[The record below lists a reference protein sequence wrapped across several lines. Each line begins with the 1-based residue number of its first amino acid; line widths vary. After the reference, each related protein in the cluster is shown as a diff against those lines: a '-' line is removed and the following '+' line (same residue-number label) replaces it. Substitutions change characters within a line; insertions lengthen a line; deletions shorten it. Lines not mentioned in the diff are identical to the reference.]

1 VQSPGSYVSPRLTIV
16 ALLLLV
22 RDPVLFAAA
31 ALQVWPTLAYR
42 GPFAVLE
49 LSAHGIIAA
58 FSVAAAVMLL
68 NGAPDGRRIARF
80 AVALSV
86 FRTVLS
92 LYWSALPSNVVPGHE
107 PIYAGIAIA
116 IGVILFLLLRTPSAQ
131 PSR

>member
-1 VQSPGSYVSPRLTIV
+1 MPPLLTIV
-16 ALLLLV
+16 AVLLLV

-58 FSVAAAVMLL
+58 FCVAAAVMLL
-68 NGAPDGRRIARF
+68 NGAPDGRRMARV

-86 FRTVLS
+86 CRAVSS
-92 LYWSALPSNVVPGHE
+92 LYWSALPSNVVPGHQ
-107 PIYAGIAIA
+107 PIYAAIA
-116 IGVILFLLLRTPSAQ
+116 ITTGVVLLLLLRTPSGQ